1 MHGVIAD
8 KLGVIKLMDKREV
21 YFDNSATTRA
31 FDEVR
36 DIVAE
41 TMTVDYGNTSS
52 RHMKGVEAE
61 RYVKAARE
69 KIAKTLKVTEKEIVF
84 TSGGTES
91 NNLAI
96 IGSAIANQRAGKHI
110 ITTAIEH
117 ASVAAVVGFLEEQG
131 FEVTI
136 LPVDENGQIS
146 LEELEAAIREDTI
159 LVSMMQINNEMGA
172 IEPVAEA
179 GALIKKKNPNTL
191 FHVDA
196 IQSYGKLRIY
206 PKKMNVDMLSVS
218 GHKLHGP
225 KGSGFLYIKE
235 NTKAII
241 TTHASNVCGTII
253 PIEEIGALCKEK
265 GLVYAVD
272 TAQTAGILNIDM
284 QKANIDF
291 LAFTGH
297 KGLLGPQGI
306 GGFIAS
312 DKLEGLIDPVISGGT
327 GSLSDSEE
335 IPDFLPDRFES
346 GTLNL
351 PGIIGLHQAL
361 VYLKEAG
368 IDNMRKEKMEIT
380 KYFLDQ
386 VKEIDGVKVAG
397 KKTVEGRL
405 GVVSID
411 FEGFDNSIVSFYLS
425 SKYKIM
431 TRVGMHCAPRA
442 HKTLKTFPQGT
453 VRFSFSH
460 FNTKEEVDIC
470 IDAIKTILDDLRQGE
485 ELI

>member
-1 MHGVIAD
+1 MKDI
-8 KLGVIKLMDKREV
+8 
-21 YFDNSATTRA
+21 YFDNSSTSFPKAPNVGRAMGEFIENGAFNINRGSYEGAYEAGSAVLDTR
-31 FDEVR
+31 E
-36 DIVAE
+36 
-41 TMTVDYGNTSS
+41 M
-52 RHMKGVEAE
+52 
-61 RYVKAARE
+61 
-69 KIAKTLKVTEKEIVF
+69 LKDLFNAPDSKNVVF
-84 TSGGTES
+84 TP
-91 NNLAI
+91 
-96 IGSAIANQRAGKHI
+96 
-110 ITTAIEH
+110 
-117 ASVAAVVGFLEEQG
+117 SVTYSLNYFIKGFLKPNDHVLVTSVEHNAVMRPLVQMKELGLEFDVVPCDEE
-131 FEVTI
+131 
-136 LPVDENGQIS
+136 
-146 LEELEAAIREDTI
+146 
-159 LVSMMQINNEMGA
+159 
-172 IEPVAEA
+172 
-179 GALIKKKNPNTL
+179 
-191 FHVDA
+191 
-196 IQSYGKLRIY
+196 
-206 PKKMNVDMLSVS
+206 
-218 GHKLHGP
+218 
-225 KGSGFLYIKE
+225 GSITADDFRKYIKE

-253 PIEEIGALCKEK
+253 TIEEIGALCKEK

-306 GGFIAS
+306 GGFISS
-312 DKLEGLIDPVISGGT
+312 DKLEGLIYPIISGGT

-335 IPDFLPDRFES
+335 MPDFLPDRFES

-368 IDNMRKEKMEIT
+368 IDNMRNEKMEIT
-380 KYFLDQ
+380 KYFLDK
-386 VKEIDGVKVAG
+386 VKEIEGAKVAG

-442 HKTLKTFPQGT
+442 HQTLNTFPQGT

-460 FNTKEEVDIC
+460 FNTEEEVDIC

-485 ELI
+485 DII

>member
-1 MHGVIAD
+1 MKDI
-8 KLGVIKLMDKREV
+8 
-21 YFDNSATTRA
+21 YFDNSSTSFPKAPNVGRAMGEFIENGAFNINRGSYEGAYEAGSAVLGTREMLKDL
-31 FDEVR
+31 FNCPNSKNVVFTPSVTYSLNFFIKGFLKPGDHVL
-36 DIVAE
+36 V
-41 TMTVDYGNTSS
+41 TSVEHNAVM
-52 RHMKGVEAE
+52 RPLVQMEKLGVEFDAVPCDE
-61 RYVKAARE
+61 E
-69 KIAKTLKVTEKEIVF
+69 GGVTADDF
-84 TSGGTES
+84 
-91 NNLAI
+91 
-96 IGSAIANQRAGKHI
+96 RA
-110 ITTAIEH
+110 
-117 ASVAAVVGFLEEQG
+117 
-131 FEVTI
+131 
-136 LPVDENGQIS
+136 
-146 LEELEAAIREDTI
+146 
-159 LVSMMQINNEMGA
+159 
-172 IEPVAEA
+172 
-179 GALIKKKNPNTL
+179 
-191 FHVDA
+191 
-196 IQSYGKLRIY
+196 
-206 PKKMNVDMLSVS
+206 
-218 GHKLHGP
+218 
-225 KGSGFLYIKE
+225 YIKE

-460 FNTKEEVDIC
+460 FNTKEEVDVC
-470 IDAIKTILDDLRQGE
+470 IDSIKTILSDLRQGE
-485 ELI
+485 DLI

>member
-1 MHGVIAD
+1 MKDI
-8 KLGVIKLMDKREV
+8 
-21 YFDNSATTRA
+21 YFDNSSTSFPKAPNVGRAMGEFIENGAFNINRGSYEGAYEAGSAVLDTREMLKDL
-31 FDEVR
+31 FNCPNSKNVVFTPSVTYSLNFFIKGFLKPGDHVL
-36 DIVAE
+36 V
-41 TMTVDYGNTSS
+41 TSVEHNAVM
-52 RHMKGVEAE
+52 RPLVQMEKLGVEFDAVPCDE
-61 RYVKAARE
+61 E
-69 KIAKTLKVTEKEIVF
+69 GGVTADDF
-84 TSGGTES
+84 
-91 NNLAI
+91 
-96 IGSAIANQRAGKHI
+96 RA
-110 ITTAIEH
+110 
-117 ASVAAVVGFLEEQG
+117 
-131 FEVTI
+131 
-136 LPVDENGQIS
+136 
-146 LEELEAAIREDTI
+146 
-159 LVSMMQINNEMGA
+159 
-172 IEPVAEA
+172 
-179 GALIKKKNPNTL
+179 
-191 FHVDA
+191 
-196 IQSYGKLRIY
+196 
-206 PKKMNVDMLSVS
+206 
-218 GHKLHGP
+218 
-225 KGSGFLYIKE
+225 YIKE

-351 PGIIGLHQAL
+351 PGIIGLHRAL

-368 IDNMRKEKMEIT
+368 IDNMRNEKMEIT

-386 VKEIDGVKVAG
+386 VKEIEGVRIAG

-460 FNTKEEVDIC
+460 FNTKEEVDVC
-470 IDAIKTILDDLRQGE
+470 IDSIKTILSDLRQGE
-485 ELI
+485 DLI

>member
-1 MHGVIAD
+1 MKDI
-8 KLGVIKLMDKREV
+8 
-21 YFDNSATTRA
+21 YFDNSSTSFPKAPNVGRAMGEFIENGAFNINRGSYEGAYEAGSAVLDTREMLKDL
-31 FDEVR
+31 FNCPNSKNVVFTPSVTYSLNFFIKGFLKPGDHVL
-36 DIVAE
+36 V
-41 TMTVDYGNTSS
+41 TSVEHNAVM
-52 RHMKGVEAE
+52 RPLVQMEKLGVEFDAVPCDE
-61 RYVKAARE
+61 E
-69 KIAKTLKVTEKEIVF
+69 GGVTADDF
-84 TSGGTES
+84 
-91 NNLAI
+91 
-96 IGSAIANQRAGKHI
+96 RA
-110 ITTAIEH
+110 
-117 ASVAAVVGFLEEQG
+117 
-131 FEVTI
+131 
-136 LPVDENGQIS
+136 
-146 LEELEAAIREDTI
+146 
-159 LVSMMQINNEMGA
+159 
-172 IEPVAEA
+172 
-179 GALIKKKNPNTL
+179 
-191 FHVDA
+191 
-196 IQSYGKLRIY
+196 
-206 PKKMNVDMLSVS
+206 
-218 GHKLHGP
+218 
-225 KGSGFLYIKE
+225 YIKE

-368 IDNMRKEKMEIT
+368 IDNMRNEKMEIT

-460 FNTKEEVDIC
+460 FNTKEEVDVC
-470 IDAIKTILDDLRQGE
+470 IDSIKTILSDLRQG
-485 ELI
+485 

>member
-1 MHGVIAD
+1 MKDI
-8 KLGVIKLMDKREV
+8 
-21 YFDNSATTRA
+21 YFDNSSTSFPKAPNVGRAMGEFIENGAFNINRGSYEGAYEAGSAVLDTREMLKDL
-31 FDEVR
+31 FNCPNSKNVVFTPSVTYSLNFFIKGFLKPGDHVL
-36 DIVAE
+36 V
-41 TMTVDYGNTSS
+41 TSVEHNAVM
-52 RHMKGVEAE
+52 RPLVQMEKLGVEFDAVPCDE
-61 RYVKAARE
+61 E
-69 KIAKTLKVTEKEIVF
+69 GGVTADDF
-84 TSGGTES
+84 
-91 NNLAI
+91 
-96 IGSAIANQRAGKHI
+96 RA
-110 ITTAIEH
+110 
-117 ASVAAVVGFLEEQG
+117 
-131 FEVTI
+131 
-136 LPVDENGQIS
+136 
-146 LEELEAAIREDTI
+146 
-159 LVSMMQINNEMGA
+159 
-172 IEPVAEA
+172 
-179 GALIKKKNPNTL
+179 
-191 FHVDA
+191 
-196 IQSYGKLRIY
+196 
-206 PKKMNVDMLSVS
+206 
-218 GHKLHGP
+218 
-225 KGSGFLYIKE
+225 YIKE

-312 DKLEGLIDPVISGGT
+312 DKLEGLIEPVISGGT

-368 IDNMRKEKMEIT
+368 IDNMRNEKMEIT
-380 KYFLDQ
+380 KYFLDK
-386 VKEIDGVKVAG
+386 VKEIEGAQVAG

-442 HKTLKTFPQGT
+442 HQTLNTFPQGT

-460 FNTKEEVDIC
+460 FNTKEEVDVC
-470 IDAIKTILDDLRQGE
+470 IDSIKTILSDLRQGE
-485 ELI
+485 DLI

>member
-1 MHGVIAD
+1 MKDI
-8 KLGVIKLMDKREV
+8 
-21 YFDNSATTRA
+21 YFDNSSTSFPKAPNVGRAMGEFIENGAFNINRGSYEGAYEAGSAVLDTREMLKDL
-31 FDEVR
+31 FNCPNSKNVVFTPSVTYSLNFFIKGFLKPGDHVL
-36 DIVAE
+36 V
-41 TMTVDYGNTSS
+41 TSVEHNAVM
-52 RHMKGVEAE
+52 RPLVQMEKLGVEFDAVPCDE
-61 RYVKAARE
+61 E
-69 KIAKTLKVTEKEIVF
+69 GGVTADDF
-84 TSGGTES
+84 
-91 NNLAI
+91 
-96 IGSAIANQRAGKHI
+96 RA
-110 ITTAIEH
+110 
-117 ASVAAVVGFLEEQG
+117 
-131 FEVTI
+131 
-136 LPVDENGQIS
+136 
-146 LEELEAAIREDTI
+146 
-159 LVSMMQINNEMGA
+159 
-172 IEPVAEA
+172 
-179 GALIKKKNPNTL
+179 
-191 FHVDA
+191 
-196 IQSYGKLRIY
+196 
-206 PKKMNVDMLSVS
+206 
-218 GHKLHGP
+218 
-225 KGSGFLYIKE
+225 YIKE

-335 IPDFLPDRFES
+335 MPDFLPDRFES

-368 IDNMRKEKMEIT
+368 IDNMRNEKMEIT

-470 IDAIKTILDDLRQGE
+470 INAIKTILSDLRQGE

>member
-1 MHGVIAD
+1 MKDI
-8 KLGVIKLMDKREV
+8 
-21 YFDNSATTRA
+21 YFDNSSTSFPKAPNVGRAMGEFIENGAFNINRGSYEGAYEAGSAVLDTREMLKDL
-31 FDEVR
+31 FNCPNSKNVVFTPSVTYSLNFFIKGFLKPGDHVL
-36 DIVAE
+36 V
-41 TMTVDYGNTSS
+41 TSVEHNAVM
-52 RHMKGVEAE
+52 RPLVQMEKLGVEFDAVPCDE
-61 RYVKAARE
+61 E
-69 KIAKTLKVTEKEIVF
+69 GGVTADDF
-84 TSGGTES
+84 
-91 NNLAI
+91 
-96 IGSAIANQRAGKHI
+96 RA
-110 ITTAIEH
+110 
-117 ASVAAVVGFLEEQG
+117 
-131 FEVTI
+131 
-136 LPVDENGQIS
+136 
-146 LEELEAAIREDTI
+146 
-159 LVSMMQINNEMGA
+159 
-172 IEPVAEA
+172 
-179 GALIKKKNPNTL
+179 
-191 FHVDA
+191 
-196 IQSYGKLRIY
+196 
-206 PKKMNVDMLSVS
+206 
-218 GHKLHGP
+218 
-225 KGSGFLYIKE
+225 YIKE

-368 IDNMRKEKMEIT
+368 IDNMRNEKMEIT

-386 VKEIDGVKVAG
+386 VKEIEGVKVAG

-411 FEGFDNSIVSFYLS
+411 FEGLDNSIVSFYLS

-460 FNTKEEVDIC
+460 FNTKEEVDVC
-470 IDAIKTILDDLRQGE
+470 IDSIKTILSDLRQGE
-485 ELI
+485 DLI

>member
-1 MHGVIAD
+1 MKDI
-8 KLGVIKLMDKREV
+8 
-21 YFDNSATTRA
+21 YFDNSSTSFPKAPNVGRAMGEFIENGAFNINRGSYEGAYEAGSAVLDTREMLKDL
-31 FDEVR
+31 FNCPNSKNVVFTPSVTYSLNFFIKGFLKPGDHVL
-36 DIVAE
+36 V
-41 TMTVDYGNTSS
+41 TSVEHNAVM
-52 RHMKGVEAE
+52 RPLVQMEKLGVEFDAVPCDE
-61 RYVKAARE
+61 E
-69 KIAKTLKVTEKEIVF
+69 GGVTADDF
-84 TSGGTES
+84 
-91 NNLAI
+91 
-96 IGSAIANQRAGKHI
+96 RA
-110 ITTAIEH
+110 
-117 ASVAAVVGFLEEQG
+117 
-131 FEVTI
+131 
-136 LPVDENGQIS
+136 
-146 LEELEAAIREDTI
+146 
-159 LVSMMQINNEMGA
+159 
-172 IEPVAEA
+172 
-179 GALIKKKNPNTL
+179 
-191 FHVDA
+191 
-196 IQSYGKLRIY
+196 
-206 PKKMNVDMLSVS
+206 
-218 GHKLHGP
+218 
-225 KGSGFLYIKE
+225 YIKE

-306 GGFIAS
+306 GGFISS
-312 DKLEGLIDPVISGGT
+312 DKLEGLIYPIISGGT

-335 IPDFLPDRFES
+335 MPDFLPDRFES

-368 IDNMRKEKMEIT
+368 IDNMRNEKMEIT
-380 KYFLDQ
+380 KYFLDK
-386 VKEIDGVKVAG
+386 VKEIEGAKVAG

-442 HKTLKTFPQGT
+442 HQTLNTFPQGT

-485 ELI
+485 DII

>member
-1 MHGVIAD
+1 MKDI
-8 KLGVIKLMDKREV
+8 
-21 YFDNSATTRA
+21 YFDNSSTSLPKAPNVGRAMGEFIENGAFNINRGSYEGAYEAGSAVLDTR
-31 FDEVR
+31 E
-36 DIVAE
+36 
-41 TMTVDYGNTSS
+41 M
-52 RHMKGVEAE
+52 
-61 RYVKAARE
+61 
-69 KIAKTLKVTEKEIVF
+69 LKDLFNAPDSKNVVF
-84 TSGGTES
+84 TP
-91 NNLAI
+91 
-96 IGSAIANQRAGKHI
+96 
-110 ITTAIEH
+110 
-117 ASVAAVVGFLEEQG
+117 SVTYSLNYFIKGFLKPNDHVLVTSVEHNAVMRPLVQMKELGLEFDVVPCDEE
-131 FEVTI
+131 
-136 LPVDENGQIS
+136 
-146 LEELEAAIREDTI
+146 
-159 LVSMMQINNEMGA
+159 
-172 IEPVAEA
+172 
-179 GALIKKKNPNTL
+179 
-191 FHVDA
+191 
-196 IQSYGKLRIY
+196 
-206 PKKMNVDMLSVS
+206 
-218 GHKLHGP
+218 
-225 KGSGFLYIKE
+225 GSITADDFRKYIKE

-306 GGFIAS
+306 GGFISS
-312 DKLEGLIDPVISGGT
+312 DKLEGLIYPIISGGT

-335 IPDFLPDRFES
+335 MPDFLPDRFES

-368 IDNMRKEKMEIT
+368 IDNMRNEKMEIT
-380 KYFLDQ
+380 KYFLDK
-386 VKEIDGVKVAG
+386 VKEIEGAKVAG

-442 HKTLKTFPQGT
+442 HQTLNTFPQGT

-460 FNTKEEVDIC
+460 FNTEEEVDIC

-485 ELI
+485 DII

>member
-1 MHGVIAD
+1 MKDI
-8 KLGVIKLMDKREV
+8 
-21 YFDNSATTRA
+21 YFDNSSTSFPKAPNVGRAMGEFIENGAFNINRGSYEGAYEAGSAVLDTREMLKDL
-31 FDEVR
+31 FNCPNSKNVVFTPSVTYSLNFFIKGFLKPGDHVL
-36 DIVAE
+36 V
-41 TMTVDYGNTSS
+41 TSVEHNAVM
-52 RHMKGVEAE
+52 RPLVQMEKLGVEFDAVPCDE
-61 RYVKAARE
+61 E
-69 KIAKTLKVTEKEIVF
+69 GGVTADDF
-84 TSGGTES
+84 
-91 NNLAI
+91 
-96 IGSAIANQRAGKHI
+96 RA
-110 ITTAIEH
+110 
-117 ASVAAVVGFLEEQG
+117 
-131 FEVTI
+131 
-136 LPVDENGQIS
+136 
-146 LEELEAAIREDTI
+146 
-159 LVSMMQINNEMGA
+159 
-172 IEPVAEA
+172 
-179 GALIKKKNPNTL
+179 
-191 FHVDA
+191 
-196 IQSYGKLRIY
+196 
-206 PKKMNVDMLSVS
+206 
-218 GHKLHGP
+218 
-225 KGSGFLYIKE
+225 YIKE

-272 TAQTAGILNIDM
+272 TAQTAGILNVDM

-306 GGFIAS
+306 GGFISS
-312 DKLEGLIDPVISGGT
+312 DKLEGLIYPIISGGT

-335 IPDFLPDRFES
+335 MPDFLPDRFES

-368 IDNMRKEKMEIT
+368 IDNMRNEKMEIT
-380 KYFLDQ
+380 KYFLDK
-386 VKEIDGVKVAG
+386 VKEIEGAKVAG

-442 HKTLKTFPQGT
+442 HQTLNTFPQGT

-485 ELI
+485 DII

>member
-1 MHGVIAD
+1 MKDI
-8 KLGVIKLMDKREV
+8 
-21 YFDNSATTRA
+21 YFDNSSTSFPKAPNVGRAMGEFIENGAFNINRGSYEGAYEAGSAVLDTREMLKDL
-31 FDEVR
+31 FNCPNSKNVVFTPSVTYSLNFFIKGFLKPGDHVL
-36 DIVAE
+36 V
-41 TMTVDYGNTSS
+41 TSVEHNAVM
-52 RHMKGVEAE
+52 RPLVQMAKLGVEFDAVPCDE
-61 RYVKAARE
+61 E
-69 KIAKTLKVTEKEIVF
+69 GGVTADDF
-84 TSGGTES
+84 
-91 NNLAI
+91 
-96 IGSAIANQRAGKHI
+96 RA
-110 ITTAIEH
+110 
-117 ASVAAVVGFLEEQG
+117 
-131 FEVTI
+131 
-136 LPVDENGQIS
+136 
-146 LEELEAAIREDTI
+146 
-159 LVSMMQINNEMGA
+159 
-172 IEPVAEA
+172 
-179 GALIKKKNPNTL
+179 
-191 FHVDA
+191 
-196 IQSYGKLRIY
+196 
-206 PKKMNVDMLSVS
+206 
-218 GHKLHGP
+218 
-225 KGSGFLYIKE
+225 YIKE
-235 NTKAII
+235 NTKVII

-368 IDNMRKEKMEIT
+368 IDNMRNEKMEIT

-386 VKEIDGVKVAG
+386 VKEIEGVKVAG

-470 IDAIKTILDDLRQGE
+470 IDAIKTILSDLRQGE
-485 ELI
+485 DLI

>member
-1 MHGVIAD
+1 MKDIYFDSSSTSFPKAPNVGRAMGEFIENGAFNINRGSYEGAYEAGSAVLDTREMLKDLFNAPDSKNVVFTPSVTYSLNFFIKGFLKPGDHVLVTSVEHNAVMRPLVQME
-8 KLGVIKLMDKREV
+8 KLGVE
-21 YFDNSATTRA
+21 FDAVPCDEEGGVTADDFRA
-31 FDEVR
+31 
-36 DIVAE
+36 
-41 TMTVDYGNTSS
+41 
-52 RHMKGVEAE
+52 
-61 RYVKAARE
+61 
-69 KIAKTLKVTEKEIVF
+69 
-84 TSGGTES
+84 
-91 NNLAI
+91 
-96 IGSAIANQRAGKHI
+96 
-110 ITTAIEH
+110 
-117 ASVAAVVGFLEEQG
+117 
-131 FEVTI
+131 
-136 LPVDENGQIS
+136 
-146 LEELEAAIREDTI
+146 
-159 LVSMMQINNEMGA
+159 
-172 IEPVAEA
+172 
-179 GALIKKKNPNTL
+179 
-191 FHVDA
+191 
-196 IQSYGKLRIY
+196 
-206 PKKMNVDMLSVS
+206 
-218 GHKLHGP
+218 
-225 KGSGFLYIKE
+225 YIKE

-368 IDNMRKEKMEIT
+368 IDNMRNEKMEIT

-386 VKEIDGVKVAG
+386 VKEIEGVKVAG

-460 FNTKEEVDIC
+460 FNTKEEVDVC
-470 IDAIKTILDDLRQGE
+470 IDSIKTILSDLRQGE
-485 ELI
+485 DLI

>member
-1 MHGVIAD
+1 MKDI
-8 KLGVIKLMDKREV
+8 
-21 YFDNSATTRA
+21 YFDNSSTSFPKAPNVGRAMGEFIENGAFNINRGSYEGAYEAGSAVLDTREMLKDL
-31 FDEVR
+31 FNCPNSKNVVFTPSVTYSLNFFIKGFLKPGDHVL
-36 DIVAE
+36 V
-41 TMTVDYGNTSS
+41 TSIEHNAVM
-52 RHMKGVEAE
+52 RPLVQMEKLGVEFDAVPCDE
-61 RYVKAARE
+61 E
-69 KIAKTLKVTEKEIVF
+69 GGVTADDF
-84 TSGGTES
+84 
-91 NNLAI
+91 
-96 IGSAIANQRAGKHI
+96 RA
-110 ITTAIEH
+110 
-117 ASVAAVVGFLEEQG
+117 
-131 FEVTI
+131 
-136 LPVDENGQIS
+136 
-146 LEELEAAIREDTI
+146 
-159 LVSMMQINNEMGA
+159 
-172 IEPVAEA
+172 
-179 GALIKKKNPNTL
+179 
-191 FHVDA
+191 
-196 IQSYGKLRIY
+196 
-206 PKKMNVDMLSVS
+206 
-218 GHKLHGP
+218 
-225 KGSGFLYIKE
+225 YIKE

-470 IDAIKTILDDLRQGE
+470 INAIKTILSDLRQGE
-485 ELI
+485 DLI

>member
-1 MHGVIAD
+1 MKDI
-8 KLGVIKLMDKREV
+8 
-21 YFDNSATTRA
+21 YFDNSSTSFPKAPNVGRAMGEFIENGAFNINRGSYEGAYEAGSAVLDTREMLKDL
-31 FDEVR
+31 FNCPNSKNVVFTPSVTYSLNFFIKGFLKPGDHVL
-36 DIVAE
+36 V
-41 TMTVDYGNTSS
+41 TSVEHNAVM
-52 RHMKGVEAE
+52 RPLVQMEKLGVEFDAVPCDE
-61 RYVKAARE
+61 E
-69 KIAKTLKVTEKEIVF
+69 GGVTADDF
-84 TSGGTES
+84 
-91 NNLAI
+91 
-96 IGSAIANQRAGKHI
+96 RA
-110 ITTAIEH
+110 
-117 ASVAAVVGFLEEQG
+117 
-131 FEVTI
+131 
-136 LPVDENGQIS
+136 
-146 LEELEAAIREDTI
+146 
-159 LVSMMQINNEMGA
+159 
-172 IEPVAEA
+172 
-179 GALIKKKNPNTL
+179 
-191 FHVDA
+191 
-196 IQSYGKLRIY
+196 
-206 PKKMNVDMLSVS
+206 
-218 GHKLHGP
+218 
-225 KGSGFLYIKE
+225 YIKE

-253 PIEEIGALCKEK
+253 PIEEIGTLCKEK

-460 FNTKEEVDIC
+460 FNTKEEVDVC
-470 IDAIKTILDDLRQGE
+470 IDSIKTILSDLRQGE
-485 ELI
+485 DLI

>member
-1 MHGVIAD
+1 MKDI
-8 KLGVIKLMDKREV
+8 
-21 YFDNSATTRA
+21 YFDNSSTSFPKAPNVGRAMGEFIENGAFNINRGSYEGAYEAGSAVLDTREMLKDL
-31 FDEVR
+31 FNCPNSKNVVFTPSVTYSLNFFIKGFLKPGDHVL
-36 DIVAE
+36 V
-41 TMTVDYGNTSS
+41 TSVEHNAVM
-52 RHMKGVEAE
+52 RPLVQMEKLGVEFDAVPCDE
-61 RYVKAARE
+61 E
-69 KIAKTLKVTEKEIVF
+69 GGVTADDF
-84 TSGGTES
+84 
-91 NNLAI
+91 
-96 IGSAIANQRAGKHI
+96 RA
-110 ITTAIEH
+110 
-117 ASVAAVVGFLEEQG
+117 
-131 FEVTI
+131 
-136 LPVDENGQIS
+136 
-146 LEELEAAIREDTI
+146 
-159 LVSMMQINNEMGA
+159 
-172 IEPVAEA
+172 
-179 GALIKKKNPNTL
+179 
-191 FHVDA
+191 
-196 IQSYGKLRIY
+196 
-206 PKKMNVDMLSVS
+206 
-218 GHKLHGP
+218 
-225 KGSGFLYIKE
+225 YIKE

-442 HKTLKTFPQGT
+442 HKTLKTFPQGP

-460 FNTKEEVDIC
+460 FNTKEEVDVC
-470 IDAIKTILDDLRQGE
+470 IDAIKTILSDLRQGE
-485 ELI
+485 DLI

>member
-1 MHGVIAD
+1 MKDI
-8 KLGVIKLMDKREV
+8 
-21 YFDNSATTRA
+21 YFDNSSTSFPKAPNVGRAMGEFIENGAFNINRGSYEGAYEAGSAVLDTREMLKDL
-31 FDEVR
+31 FNCPNSKNVVFTPSVTYSLNFFIKGFLKPGDHVL
-36 DIVAE
+36 V
-41 TMTVDYGNTSS
+41 TSVEHNAVM
-52 RHMKGVEAE
+52 RPLVQMEKLGVEFDAVPWDE
-61 RYVKAARE
+61 E
-69 KIAKTLKVTEKEIVF
+69 GGVTADDF
-84 TSGGTES
+84 
-91 NNLAI
+91 
-96 IGSAIANQRAGKHI
+96 RA
-110 ITTAIEH
+110 
-117 ASVAAVVGFLEEQG
+117 
-131 FEVTI
+131 
-136 LPVDENGQIS
+136 
-146 LEELEAAIREDTI
+146 
-159 LVSMMQINNEMGA
+159 
-172 IEPVAEA
+172 
-179 GALIKKKNPNTL
+179 
-191 FHVDA
+191 
-196 IQSYGKLRIY
+196 
-206 PKKMNVDMLSVS
+206 
-218 GHKLHGP
+218 
-225 KGSGFLYIKE
+225 YIKE

-460 FNTKEEVDIC
+460 FNTKEEVDVC
-470 IDAIKTILDDLRQGE
+470 IDAIKTILSDLRQGE
-485 ELI
+485 DLI

>member
-1 MHGVIAD
+1 MKDI
-8 KLGVIKLMDKREV
+8 
-21 YFDNSATTRA
+21 YFDNSSTSFPKAPNVGRAMGEFIENGAFNINRGSYEGAYEAGSAVLDTREMLKDL
-31 FDEVR
+31 FNCPNSKNVVFTPSVTYSLNFFIKGFLKPGDHVL
-36 DIVAE
+36 V
-41 TMTVDYGNTSS
+41 TSVEHNAVM
-52 RHMKGVEAE
+52 RPLVQMEKLGVEFDAVPCDE
-61 RYVKAARE
+61 E
-69 KIAKTLKVTEKEIVF
+69 GGVTADDF
-84 TSGGTES
+84 
-91 NNLAI
+91 
-96 IGSAIANQRAGKHI
+96 RA
-110 ITTAIEH
+110 
-117 ASVAAVVGFLEEQG
+117 
-131 FEVTI
+131 
-136 LPVDENGQIS
+136 
-146 LEELEAAIREDTI
+146 
-159 LVSMMQINNEMGA
+159 
-172 IEPVAEA
+172 
-179 GALIKKKNPNTL
+179 
-191 FHVDA
+191 
-196 IQSYGKLRIY
+196 
-206 PKKMNVDMLSVS
+206 
-218 GHKLHGP
+218 
-225 KGSGFLYIKE
+225 YIKE

-306 GGFIAS
+306 GGFISS
-312 DKLEGLIDPVISGGT
+312 DKLEGLIEPVISGGT

-368 IDNMRKEKMEIT
+368 IDNMRNEKMEIT

-386 VKEIDGVKVAG
+386 VKEIEGVRIAG

-470 IDAIKTILDDLRQGE
+470 INAIKTILSDLRQGV

>member
-1 MHGVIAD
+1 MKDI
-8 KLGVIKLMDKREV
+8 
-21 YFDNSATTRA
+21 YFDNSSTSFPKAPNVGRAMGEFIENGAFNINRGSYEGAYEAGSAVLDTREMLKDL
-31 FDEVR
+31 FNCPNSKNVVFTPSVTYSLNFFIKGFLKPGDHVL
-36 DIVAE
+36 V
-41 TMTVDYGNTSS
+41 TSVEHNAVM
-52 RHMKGVEAE
+52 RPLVQMEKLGVEFDAVPCDE
-61 RYVKAARE
+61 E
-69 KIAKTLKVTEKEIVF
+69 GGVTADDF
-84 TSGGTES
+84 
-91 NNLAI
+91 
-96 IGSAIANQRAGKHI
+96 RA
-110 ITTAIEH
+110 
-117 ASVAAVVGFLEEQG
+117 
-131 FEVTI
+131 
-136 LPVDENGQIS
+136 
-146 LEELEAAIREDTI
+146 
-159 LVSMMQINNEMGA
+159 
-172 IEPVAEA
+172 
-179 GALIKKKNPNTL
+179 
-191 FHVDA
+191 
-196 IQSYGKLRIY
+196 
-206 PKKMNVDMLSVS
+206 
-218 GHKLHGP
+218 
-225 KGSGFLYIKE
+225 YIKE

-253 PIEEIGALCKEK
+253 PIDEIGALCKEK

-460 FNTKEEVDIC
+460 FNTKEEVDVC
-470 IDAIKTILDDLRQGE
+470 IDAIKTILSDLRQGE
-485 ELI
+485 DLI

>member
-1 MHGVIAD
+1 MKDI
-8 KLGVIKLMDKREV
+8 
-21 YFDNSATTRA
+21 YFDNSSTSFPKAPNVGRAMGEFIENGAFNINRGSYEGAYEAGSAVLDTREMLKDL
-31 FDEVR
+31 FNCPNSKNVVFTPSVTYSLNFFIKGFLKPGDHVL
-36 DIVAE
+36 V
-41 TMTVDYGNTSS
+41 TSVEHNAVM
-52 RHMKGVEAE
+52 RPLVQMEKLGVEFDAVPCDE
-61 RYVKAARE
+61 E
-69 KIAKTLKVTEKEIVF
+69 GGVTADDF
-84 TSGGTES
+84 
-91 NNLAI
+91 
-96 IGSAIANQRAGKHI
+96 RA
-110 ITTAIEH
+110 
-117 ASVAAVVGFLEEQG
+117 
-131 FEVTI
+131 
-136 LPVDENGQIS
+136 
-146 LEELEAAIREDTI
+146 
-159 LVSMMQINNEMGA
+159 
-172 IEPVAEA
+172 
-179 GALIKKKNPNTL
+179 
-191 FHVDA
+191 
-196 IQSYGKLRIY
+196 
-206 PKKMNVDMLSVS
+206 
-218 GHKLHGP
+218 
-225 KGSGFLYIKE
+225 YIKE

-368 IDNMRKEKMEIT
+368 IDNMRNEKMEIT

-386 VKEIDGVKVAG
+386 VKEIEGVRIAG

-470 IDAIKTILDDLRQGE
+470 INAIKTILSDLRQGE

>member
-1 MHGVIAD
+1 MKDI
-8 KLGVIKLMDKREV
+8 
-21 YFDNSATTRA
+21 YFDNSSTSFPKAPNVGRAMGEFIENGAFNINRGSYEGAYEAGSAVLDTREMLKDL
-31 FDEVR
+31 FNCPNSKNVVFTPSVTYSLNFFIKGFLKPGDHVL
-36 DIVAE
+36 V
-41 TMTVDYGNTSS
+41 TSVEHNAVM
-52 RHMKGVEAE
+52 RPLVQMEKLGVEFDAVPCDKE
-61 RYVKAARE
+61 GG
-69 KIAKTLKVTEKEIVF
+69 VTADDF
-84 TSGGTES
+84 
-91 NNLAI
+91 
-96 IGSAIANQRAGKHI
+96 RA
-110 ITTAIEH
+110 
-117 ASVAAVVGFLEEQG
+117 
-131 FEVTI
+131 
-136 LPVDENGQIS
+136 
-146 LEELEAAIREDTI
+146 
-159 LVSMMQINNEMGA
+159 
-172 IEPVAEA
+172 
-179 GALIKKKNPNTL
+179 
-191 FHVDA
+191 
-196 IQSYGKLRIY
+196 
-206 PKKMNVDMLSVS
+206 
-218 GHKLHGP
+218 
-225 KGSGFLYIKE
+225 YIKE

-470 IDAIKTILDDLRQGE
+470 INAIKTILSDLRQGE

>member
-1 MHGVIAD
+1 MKDI
-8 KLGVIKLMDKREV
+8 
-21 YFDNSATTRA
+21 YFDNSSTSFPKAPNVGRAMGEFIENGAFNINRGSYEGAYEAGSAVLDTREMLKDL
-31 FDEVR
+31 FNCPNSKNVVFTPSVTYSLNFFIKGFLKPGDHVL
-36 DIVAE
+36 V
-41 TMTVDYGNTSS
+41 TSVEHNAVM
-52 RHMKGVEAE
+52 RPLVQMEKLGVEFDAVPCDE
-61 RYVKAARE
+61 E
-69 KIAKTLKVTEKEIVF
+69 GGVTADDF
-84 TSGGTES
+84 
-91 NNLAI
+91 
-96 IGSAIANQRAGKHI
+96 RA
-110 ITTAIEH
+110 
-117 ASVAAVVGFLEEQG
+117 
-131 FEVTI
+131 
-136 LPVDENGQIS
+136 
-146 LEELEAAIREDTI
+146 
-159 LVSMMQINNEMGA
+159 
-172 IEPVAEA
+172 
-179 GALIKKKNPNTL
+179 
-191 FHVDA
+191 
-196 IQSYGKLRIY
+196 
-206 PKKMNVDMLSVS
+206 
-218 GHKLHGP
+218 
-225 KGSGFLYIKE
+225 YIKE

-368 IDNMRKEKMEIT
+368 IDKKRKEKMEIT

-460 FNTKEEVDIC
+460 FNTKEEVDVC
-470 IDAIKTILDDLRQGE
+470 IDAIKTILSDLRQGE
-485 ELI
+485 DLI

>member
-1 MHGVIAD
+1 MKDI
-8 KLGVIKLMDKREV
+8 
-21 YFDNSATTRA
+21 YFDNSSTSFPKAPNVGRAMGEFIENGAFNINRGSYEGAYEAGSAVLDTR
-31 FDEVR
+31 E
-36 DIVAE
+36 
-41 TMTVDYGNTSS
+41 M
-52 RHMKGVEAE
+52 
-61 RYVKAARE
+61 
-69 KIAKTLKVTEKEIVF
+69 LKDLFNAPDSKNVVF
-84 TSGGTES
+84 TP
-91 NNLAI
+91 
-96 IGSAIANQRAGKHI
+96 
-110 ITTAIEH
+110 
-117 ASVAAVVGFLEEQG
+117 SVTYSLNYFIKGFLKPNDHVLVTSVEHNAVMRPLVQMKELGLEFDVVPCDEE
-131 FEVTI
+131 
-136 LPVDENGQIS
+136 
-146 LEELEAAIREDTI
+146 
-159 LVSMMQINNEMGA
+159 
-172 IEPVAEA
+172 
-179 GALIKKKNPNTL
+179 
-191 FHVDA
+191 
-196 IQSYGKLRIY
+196 
-206 PKKMNVDMLSVS
+206 
-218 GHKLHGP
+218 
-225 KGSGFLYIKE
+225 GSITADDFRKYIKE

-306 GGFIAS
+306 GGFISS
-312 DKLEGLIDPVISGGT
+312 DKLEGLIYPIISGGT

-335 IPDFLPDRFES
+335 MPDFLPDRFES

-368 IDNMRKEKMEIT
+368 IDNMRNEKMEIT
-380 KYFLDQ
+380 KYFLDK
-386 VKEIDGVKVAG
+386 VKEIEGAKVAG

-442 HKTLKTFPQGT
+442 HQTLNTFPQGT

-470 IDAIKTILDDLRQGE
+470 IDAIKTILDDLREGE
-485 ELI
+485 DII

>member
-1 MHGVIAD
+1 MKDI
-8 KLGVIKLMDKREV
+8 
-21 YFDNSATTRA
+21 YFDNSSTSFPKAPNVGRAMGEFIENGAFNINRGSYEGAYEAGSAVLDTREMLKDL
-31 FDEVR
+31 FNCPNSKNVVFTPSVTYSLNFFIKGFLKPGDHVL
-36 DIVAE
+36 V
-41 TMTVDYGNTSS
+41 TSVEHNAVM
-52 RHMKGVEAE
+52 RPLVQMEKLGVEFDAVPCDE
-61 RYVKAARE
+61 EGGVTADDFRE
-69 KIAKTLKVTEKEIVF
+69 
-84 TSGGTES
+84 
-91 NNLAI
+91 
-96 IGSAIANQRAGKHI
+96 
-110 ITTAIEH
+110 
-117 ASVAAVVGFLEEQG
+117 
-131 FEVTI
+131 
-136 LPVDENGQIS
+136 
-146 LEELEAAIREDTI
+146 
-159 LVSMMQINNEMGA
+159 
-172 IEPVAEA
+172 
-179 GALIKKKNPNTL
+179 
-191 FHVDA
+191 
-196 IQSYGKLRIY
+196 
-206 PKKMNVDMLSVS
+206 
-218 GHKLHGP
+218 
-225 KGSGFLYIKE
+225 YIKE

-460 FNTKEEVDIC
+460 FNTKEEVDVC
-470 IDAIKTILDDLRQGE
+470 IDAIKTILSDLRQGE
-485 ELI
+485 DLI

>member
-1 MHGVIAD
+1 MKDI
-8 KLGVIKLMDKREV
+8 
-21 YFDNSATTRA
+21 YFDNSSTSFPKAPNVGRAMREFIENGAFNINRGSYEGAYEAGSAVLDTREMLKDL
-31 FDEVR
+31 FNCPNSKNVVFTPSVTYSLNFFIKGFLKPGDHVL
-36 DIVAE
+36 V
-41 TMTVDYGNTSS
+41 TSVEHNAVM
-52 RHMKGVEAE
+52 RPLVQMEKLGVEFDAVPCDE
-61 RYVKAARE
+61 E
-69 KIAKTLKVTEKEIVF
+69 GGVTADDF
-84 TSGGTES
+84 
-91 NNLAI
+91 
-96 IGSAIANQRAGKHI
+96 RA
-110 ITTAIEH
+110 
-117 ASVAAVVGFLEEQG
+117 
-131 FEVTI
+131 
-136 LPVDENGQIS
+136 
-146 LEELEAAIREDTI
+146 
-159 LVSMMQINNEMGA
+159 
-172 IEPVAEA
+172 
-179 GALIKKKNPNTL
+179 
-191 FHVDA
+191 
-196 IQSYGKLRIY
+196 
-206 PKKMNVDMLSVS
+206 
-218 GHKLHGP
+218 
-225 KGSGFLYIKE
+225 YIKE

-368 IDNMRKEKMEIT
+368 IDNMRNEKMEIT

-386 VKEIDGVKVAG
+386 VKEIEGVKVAG

-460 FNTKEEVDIC
+460 FNTKEEVDVC
-470 IDAIKTILDDLRQGE
+470 IDSIKTILSDLRQGE
-485 ELI
+485 DLI

>member
-1 MHGVIAD
+1 MKDI
-8 KLGVIKLMDKREV
+8 
-21 YFDNSATTRA
+21 YFDNSSTSFPKAPNVGRAMGEFIENGAFNINRGSYEGAYEAGSAVLDTREMLKDL
-31 FDEVR
+31 FNCPNSKNVVFTPSVTYSLNFFIKGFLKPGDHVL
-36 DIVAE
+36 V
-41 TMTVDYGNTSS
+41 TSVEHNAVM
-52 RHMKGVEAE
+52 RPLVQMEKLGVEFDAVPCDE
-61 RYVKAARE
+61 E
-69 KIAKTLKVTEKEIVF
+69 GGVTADDF
-84 TSGGTES
+84 
-91 NNLAI
+91 
-96 IGSAIANQRAGKHI
+96 RA
-110 ITTAIEH
+110 
-117 ASVAAVVGFLEEQG
+117 
-131 FEVTI
+131 
-136 LPVDENGQIS
+136 
-146 LEELEAAIREDTI
+146 
-159 LVSMMQINNEMGA
+159 
-172 IEPVAEA
+172 
-179 GALIKKKNPNTL
+179 
-191 FHVDA
+191 
-196 IQSYGKLRIY
+196 
-206 PKKMNVDMLSVS
+206 
-218 GHKLHGP
+218 
-225 KGSGFLYIKE
+225 YIKE

-460 FNTKEEVDIC
+460 FNTKEEVDVC
-470 IDAIKTILDDLRQGE
+470 IDAIKTILSDLRQWE
-485 ELI
+485 DLI

>member
-1 MHGVIAD
+1 MKDI
-8 KLGVIKLMDKREV
+8 
-21 YFDNSATTRA
+21 YFDNSSTSFPKAPNVGRAMGEFIENGAFNINRGSYEGAYEAGSAVLDTREMLKDL
-31 FDEVR
+31 FNCPNSKNVVFTPSVTYSLNFFIKGFLKPGDHVL
-36 DIVAE
+36 V
-41 TMTVDYGNTSS
+41 TSVEHNAVM
-52 RHMKGVEAE
+52 RPLVQMEKLGVEFDAVPCDE
-61 RYVKAARE
+61 E
-69 KIAKTLKVTEKEIVF
+69 GGVTADDF
-84 TSGGTES
+84 
-91 NNLAI
+91 
-96 IGSAIANQRAGKHI
+96 RA
-110 ITTAIEH
+110 
-117 ASVAAVVGFLEEQG
+117 
-131 FEVTI
+131 
-136 LPVDENGQIS
+136 
-146 LEELEAAIREDTI
+146 
-159 LVSMMQINNEMGA
+159 
-172 IEPVAEA
+172 
-179 GALIKKKNPNTL
+179 
-191 FHVDA
+191 
-196 IQSYGKLRIY
+196 
-206 PKKMNVDMLSVS
+206 
-218 GHKLHGP
+218 
-225 KGSGFLYIKE
+225 YIKE

-460 FNTKEEVDIC
+460 FNTKEEVDVC
-470 IDAIKTILDDLRQGE
+470 IDAIKTILSDLRQGE

>member
-1 MHGVIAD
+1 MKDI
-8 KLGVIKLMDKREV
+8 
-21 YFDNSATTRA
+21 YFDNSSTSFPKAPNVGRAMGEFIENGAFNINRGSYEGAYEAGSAVLDTREMLKDL
-31 FDEVR
+31 FNCPNSKNVVFTPSVTYSLNFFIKGFLKPGDHFLV
-36 DIVAE
+36 
-41 TMTVDYGNTSS
+41 TSVEHNAVM
-52 RHMKGVEAE
+52 RPLVQMEKLGVEFDAVPCDE
-61 RYVKAARE
+61 E
-69 KIAKTLKVTEKEIVF
+69 GGVTADDF
-84 TSGGTES
+84 
-91 NNLAI
+91 
-96 IGSAIANQRAGKHI
+96 RA
-110 ITTAIEH
+110 
-117 ASVAAVVGFLEEQG
+117 
-131 FEVTI
+131 
-136 LPVDENGQIS
+136 
-146 LEELEAAIREDTI
+146 
-159 LVSMMQINNEMGA
+159 
-172 IEPVAEA
+172 
-179 GALIKKKNPNTL
+179 
-191 FHVDA
+191 
-196 IQSYGKLRIY
+196 
-206 PKKMNVDMLSVS
+206 
-218 GHKLHGP
+218 
-225 KGSGFLYIKE
+225 YIKE

-368 IDNMRKEKMEIT
+368 IDNMRNEKMEIT

-470 IDAIKTILDDLRQGE
+470 INAIKTILSDLRQGE

>member
-1 MHGVIAD
+1 MKDI
-8 KLGVIKLMDKREV
+8 
-21 YFDNSATTRA
+21 YFDNSSTSFPKAPNVGRAMGEFIENGAFNINRGSYEGAYEAGSAVLDTREMLKDL
-31 FDEVR
+31 FNCPNSKNVVFTPSVTYSLNFFIKGFLKPGDHVL
-36 DIVAE
+36 V
-41 TMTVDYGNTSS
+41 TSVEHNAVM
-52 RHMKGVEAE
+52 RPLVQMEKLGVEFDAVPCDE
-61 RYVKAARE
+61 E
-69 KIAKTLKVTEKEIVF
+69 GGVTADDF
-84 TSGGTES
+84 
-91 NNLAI
+91 
-96 IGSAIANQRAGKHI
+96 RA
-110 ITTAIEH
+110 
-117 ASVAAVVGFLEEQG
+117 
-131 FEVTI
+131 
-136 LPVDENGQIS
+136 
-146 LEELEAAIREDTI
+146 
-159 LVSMMQINNEMGA
+159 
-172 IEPVAEA
+172 
-179 GALIKKKNPNTL
+179 
-191 FHVDA
+191 
-196 IQSYGKLRIY
+196 
-206 PKKMNVDMLSVS
+206 
-218 GHKLHGP
+218 
-225 KGSGFLYIKE
+225 YIKE

-368 IDNMRKEKMEIT
+368 IDNMRNEKMEIT

-386 VKEIDGVKVAG
+386 VKEIEGVKVAG

-470 IDAIKTILDDLRQGE
+470 INAIKTILSDLRQGE

>member
-1 MHGVIAD
+1 MKDI
-8 KLGVIKLMDKREV
+8 
-21 YFDNSATTRA
+21 YFDNSSTSFPKAPNVGRAMGEFIENGAFNINRGSYEGAYEAGSAVLDTREMLKDL
-31 FDEVR
+31 FNCPNSKNVVFTPSVTYSLNFFIKGFLKPGDHVL
-36 DIVAE
+36 V
-41 TMTVDYGNTSS
+41 TSVEHNAVM
-52 RHMKGVEAE
+52 RPLVQMEKLGVEFDAVPCDE
-61 RYVKAARE
+61 E
-69 KIAKTLKVTEKEIVF
+69 GGVTADDF
-84 TSGGTES
+84 
-91 NNLAI
+91 
-96 IGSAIANQRAGKHI
+96 RA
-110 ITTAIEH
+110 
-117 ASVAAVVGFLEEQG
+117 
-131 FEVTI
+131 
-136 LPVDENGQIS
+136 
-146 LEELEAAIREDTI
+146 
-159 LVSMMQINNEMGA
+159 
-172 IEPVAEA
+172 
-179 GALIKKKNPNTL
+179 
-191 FHVDA
+191 
-196 IQSYGKLRIY
+196 
-206 PKKMNVDMLSVS
+206 
-218 GHKLHGP
+218 
-225 KGSGFLYIKE
+225 YIKE

-312 DKLEGLIDPVISGGT
+312 DKLEGLIEPVISGGT

-368 IDNMRKEKMEIT
+368 IDNMRNEKMEIT

-386 VKEIDGVKVAG
+386 VKEIEGVKVAG

-460 FNTKEEVDIC
+460 FNTKEEVDVC
-470 IDAIKTILDDLRQGE
+470 IDSIKTILSDLRQGE

>member
-1 MHGVIAD
+1 MKDI
-8 KLGVIKLMDKREV
+8 
-21 YFDNSATTRA
+21 YFDNSSTSFPKAPNVGRAMGEFIENGAFNINRGSYEGAYEAGSAVLDTREMLKDL
-31 FDEVR
+31 FNCPNSKNVVFTPSVTYSLNFFIKGFLKPGDHVL
-36 DIVAE
+36 V
-41 TMTVDYGNTSS
+41 TSVEHNAVM
-52 RHMKGVEAE
+52 RPLVQMEKLGVEFDAVPCDE
-61 RYVKAARE
+61 E
-69 KIAKTLKVTEKEIVF
+69 GGVTADDF
-84 TSGGTES
+84 
-91 NNLAI
+91 
-96 IGSAIANQRAGKHI
+96 RA
-110 ITTAIEH
+110 
-117 ASVAAVVGFLEEQG
+117 
-131 FEVTI
+131 
-136 LPVDENGQIS
+136 
-146 LEELEAAIREDTI
+146 
-159 LVSMMQINNEMGA
+159 
-172 IEPVAEA
+172 
-179 GALIKKKNPNTL
+179 
-191 FHVDA
+191 
-196 IQSYGKLRIY
+196 
-206 PKKMNVDMLSVS
+206 
-218 GHKLHGP
+218 
-225 KGSGFLYIKE
+225 YIKE

-306 GGFIAS
+306 GGFISS
-312 DKLEGLIDPVISGGT
+312 DKLEGLIYPIISGGT

-335 IPDFLPDRFES
+335 MPDFLPDRFES

-361 VYLKEAG
+361 AYLKEAG
-368 IDNMRKEKMEIT
+368 IDNMRNEKMEIT
-380 KYFLDQ
+380 KYFLDK
-386 VKEIDGVKVAG
+386 VKEIEGAKVAG

-442 HKTLKTFPQGT
+442 HQTLNTFPQGT

-460 FNTKEEVDIC
+460 FNTKEEVDLC

-485 ELI
+485 DII

>member
-1 MHGVIAD
+1 MKDI
-8 KLGVIKLMDKREV
+8 
-21 YFDNSATTRA
+21 YFDNSSTSFPKAPNVGRAMGEFIENGAFNINRGSYEGAYEAGSAVLDTREMLKDL
-31 FDEVR
+31 FNCPNSKNVVFTPSVTYSLNFFIKGFLKPGDHVL
-36 DIVAE
+36 V
-41 TMTVDYGNTSS
+41 TSVEHNAVM
-52 RHMKGVEAE
+52 RPLVQMEKLGVEFDAVPCDE
-61 RYVKAARE
+61 E
-69 KIAKTLKVTEKEIVF
+69 GGVTADDF
-84 TSGGTES
+84 
-91 NNLAI
+91 
-96 IGSAIANQRAGKHI
+96 RA
-110 ITTAIEH
+110 
-117 ASVAAVVGFLEEQG
+117 
-131 FEVTI
+131 
-136 LPVDENGQIS
+136 
-146 LEELEAAIREDTI
+146 
-159 LVSMMQINNEMGA
+159 
-172 IEPVAEA
+172 
-179 GALIKKKNPNTL
+179 
-191 FHVDA
+191 
-196 IQSYGKLRIY
+196 
-206 PKKMNVDMLSVS
+206 
-218 GHKLHGP
+218 
-225 KGSGFLYIKE
+225 YIKE
-235 NTKAII
+235 NTKGII

-272 TAQTAGILNIDM
+272 TAQTAGILNVDM

-368 IDNMRKEKMEIT
+368 IDNMRNEKMEIT

-386 VKEIDGVKVAG
+386 VKEIEGVKVAG

-460 FNTKEEVDIC
+460 FNTKEEVDVC
-470 IDAIKTILDDLRQGE
+470 IDSIKTILSDLRQGE
-485 ELI
+485 DLI

>member
-1 MHGVIAD
+1 MKDI
-8 KLGVIKLMDKREV
+8 
-21 YFDNSATTRA
+21 YFDNSSTSFPKAPNVGRAMGEFIENGAFNINRGSYEGAYEAGSAVLDTREMLKDL
-31 FDEVR
+31 FNCPNSKNVVFTPSVTYSLNFFIKGFLKPGDHVL
-36 DIVAE
+36 V
-41 TMTVDYGNTSS
+41 TSVEHNAVM
-52 RHMKGVEAE
+52 RPLVQMEKLGVEFDAVPCDE
-61 RYVKAARE
+61 E
-69 KIAKTLKVTEKEIVF
+69 GGVTADDF
-84 TSGGTES
+84 
-91 NNLAI
+91 
-96 IGSAIANQRAGKHI
+96 RA
-110 ITTAIEH
+110 
-117 ASVAAVVGFLEEQG
+117 
-131 FEVTI
+131 
-136 LPVDENGQIS
+136 
-146 LEELEAAIREDTI
+146 
-159 LVSMMQINNEMGA
+159 
-172 IEPVAEA
+172 
-179 GALIKKKNPNTL
+179 
-191 FHVDA
+191 
-196 IQSYGKLRIY
+196 
-206 PKKMNVDMLSVS
+206 
-218 GHKLHGP
+218 
-225 KGSGFLYIKE
+225 YIKE

-312 DKLEGLIDPVISGGT
+312 DKLEGLIEPVISGGT

-368 IDNMRKEKMEIT
+368 IDNMRNEKMEIT

-386 VKEIDGVKVAG
+386 VKEIEGVRIAG

-460 FNTKEEVDIC
+460 FNTKEEVDVC
-470 IDAIKTILDDLRQGE
+470 IDSIKTILSDLRQGE
-485 ELI
+485 DLI

>member
-1 MHGVIAD
+1 MKDI
-8 KLGVIKLMDKREV
+8 
-21 YFDNSATTRA
+21 YFDNSSTSFPKAPNVGRAMGEFIENGAFNINRGSYEGAYEAGSAVLDTREMLKDL
-31 FDEVR
+31 FNCPNSKNVVFTPSVTYSLNFFIKGFLKPGDHVL
-36 DIVAE
+36 V
-41 TMTVDYGNTSS
+41 TSVEHNAVM
-52 RHMKGVEAE
+52 RPLVQMEKLGVEFDAVPCDE
-61 RYVKAARE
+61 E
-69 KIAKTLKVTEKEIVF
+69 GGVTADDF
-84 TSGGTES
+84 
-91 NNLAI
+91 
-96 IGSAIANQRAGKHI
+96 RA
-110 ITTAIEH
+110 
-117 ASVAAVVGFLEEQG
+117 
-131 FEVTI
+131 
-136 LPVDENGQIS
+136 
-146 LEELEAAIREDTI
+146 
-159 LVSMMQINNEMGA
+159 
-172 IEPVAEA
+172 
-179 GALIKKKNPNTL
+179 
-191 FHVDA
+191 
-196 IQSYGKLRIY
+196 
-206 PKKMNVDMLSVS
+206 
-218 GHKLHGP
+218 
-225 KGSGFLYIKE
+225 YIKE

-368 IDNMRKEKMEIT
+368 IDNMRNEKMEIT

-386 VKEIDGVKVAG
+386 VKEIEGVKVAG

-460 FNTKEEVDIC
+460 FNTKEEVDVC
-470 IDAIKTILDDLRQGE
+470 IDSIKTILSDLRQGE

>member
-1 MHGVIAD
+1 MKDI
-8 KLGVIKLMDKREV
+8 
-21 YFDNSATTRA
+21 YFDNSSTSFPKAPNVGRAMGEFIENGAFNINRGSYEGAYEAGSAVLDTREMLKDL
-31 FDEVR
+31 FNCPNSKNVVFTPSVTYSLNFFIKGFLKPGDHVL
-36 DIVAE
+36 V
-41 TMTVDYGNTSS
+41 TSVEHNAVM
-52 RHMKGVEAE
+52 RPLVQMEKLGVEFDAVPCDE
-61 RYVKAARE
+61 E
-69 KIAKTLKVTEKEIVF
+69 GGVTADDF
-84 TSGGTES
+84 
-91 NNLAI
+91 
-96 IGSAIANQRAGKHI
+96 RA
-110 ITTAIEH
+110 
-117 ASVAAVVGFLEEQG
+117 
-131 FEVTI
+131 
-136 LPVDENGQIS
+136 
-146 LEELEAAIREDTI
+146 
-159 LVSMMQINNEMGA
+159 
-172 IEPVAEA
+172 
-179 GALIKKKNPNTL
+179 
-191 FHVDA
+191 
-196 IQSYGKLRIY
+196 
-206 PKKMNVDMLSVS
+206 
-218 GHKLHGP
+218 
-225 KGSGFLYIKE
+225 YIKE

-368 IDNMRKEKMEIT
+368 IDNIRKEKMEIT

-460 FNTKEEVDIC
+460 FNTKEEVDVC
-470 IDAIKTILDDLRQGE
+470 IDAIKTILSDLRQGE
-485 ELI
+485 DLI

>member
-1 MHGVIAD
+1 MKDI
-8 KLGVIKLMDKREV
+8 
-21 YFDNSATTRA
+21 YFDNSSTSFPKAPNVGRAMGEFIENGAFNINRGSYEGAYEAGSAVLDTREMLKDL
-31 FDEVR
+31 FNCPNSKNVVFTPSVTYSLNFFIKGFLKPGDHVL
-36 DIVAE
+36 V
-41 TMTVDYGNTSS
+41 TSVEHNAVM
-52 RHMKGVEAE
+52 RPLVQMEKLGVEFDAVPCDE
-61 RYVKAARE
+61 E
-69 KIAKTLKVTEKEIVF
+69 GGVTADDF
-84 TSGGTES
+84 
-91 NNLAI
+91 
-96 IGSAIANQRAGKHI
+96 RA
-110 ITTAIEH
+110 
-117 ASVAAVVGFLEEQG
+117 
-131 FEVTI
+131 
-136 LPVDENGQIS
+136 
-146 LEELEAAIREDTI
+146 
-159 LVSMMQINNEMGA
+159 
-172 IEPVAEA
+172 
-179 GALIKKKNPNTL
+179 
-191 FHVDA
+191 
-196 IQSYGKLRIY
+196 
-206 PKKMNVDMLSVS
+206 
-218 GHKLHGP
+218 
-225 KGSGFLYIKE
+225 YIKE

-312 DKLEGLIDPVISGGT
+312 DKLEGLIEPVISGGT

-368 IDNMRKEKMEIT
+368 IDNMRNEKMEIT

-411 FEGFDNSIVSFYLS
+411 FEGLDNSIVSFYLS

-460 FNTKEEVDIC
+460 FNTKEEVDVC
-470 IDAIKTILDDLRQGE
+470 IDSIKTILSDLRQGE
-485 ELI
+485 DLI

>member
-1 MHGVIAD
+1 MKDI
-8 KLGVIKLMDKREV
+8 
-21 YFDNSATTRA
+21 YFDNSSTSFPKAPNVGKAMGEFIENGAFNINRGSYEGAYEAGSAVLDTREMLKDLFNA
-31 FDEVR
+31 PNSKNVVFTPSVTYSLNFFIKGFLKRGDHVL
-36 DIVAE
+36 V
-41 TMTVDYGNTSS
+41 TSVEHNAVM
-52 RHMKGVEAE
+52 RPLVQMEKLGVEFDVVQCDE
-61 RYVKAARE
+61 E
-69 KIAKTLKVTEKEIVF
+69 GSVTADDF
-84 TSGGTES
+84 RS
-91 NNLAI
+91 
-96 IGSAIANQRAGKHI
+96 
-110 ITTAIEH
+110 
-117 ASVAAVVGFLEEQG
+117 
-131 FEVTI
+131 
-136 LPVDENGQIS
+136 
-146 LEELEAAIREDTI
+146 
-159 LVSMMQINNEMGA
+159 
-172 IEPVAEA
+172 
-179 GALIKKKNPNTL
+179 
-191 FHVDA
+191 
-196 IQSYGKLRIY
+196 
-206 PKKMNVDMLSVS
+206 
-218 GHKLHGP
+218 
-225 KGSGFLYIKE
+225 YIKE

-284 QKANIDF
+284 QKDNIDF

-306 GGFIAS
+306 GGFVAS

-335 IPDFLPDRFES
+335 IPTFLPDRFES

-361 VYLKEAG
+361 IYLKEAG
-368 IDNMRKEKMEIT
+368 IDNMRNEKMEIT

-386 VKEIDGVKVAG
+386 VKEIEGVRIAG

-425 SKYKIM
+425 NKYNIM

-485 ELI
+485 DII

>member
-1 MHGVIAD
+1 MKDI
-8 KLGVIKLMDKREV
+8 
-21 YFDNSATTRA
+21 YFDNSSTSFPKAPNVGRAMGEFIENGAFNINRGSYEGAYEAGSAVLDTREMLKDL
-31 FDEVR
+31 FNCPNSKNVVFTPSVTYSLNFFIKGFLKPE
-36 DIVAE
+36 
-41 TMTVDYGNTSS
+41 
-52 RHMKGVEAE
+52 KLGVEFDAVPCDE
-61 RYVKAARE
+61 E
-69 KIAKTLKVTEKEIVF
+69 GGVTADDF
-84 TSGGTES
+84 
-91 NNLAI
+91 
-96 IGSAIANQRAGKHI
+96 RA
-110 ITTAIEH
+110 
-117 ASVAAVVGFLEEQG
+117 
-131 FEVTI
+131 
-136 LPVDENGQIS
+136 
-146 LEELEAAIREDTI
+146 
-159 LVSMMQINNEMGA
+159 
-172 IEPVAEA
+172 
-179 GALIKKKNPNTL
+179 
-191 FHVDA
+191 
-196 IQSYGKLRIY
+196 
-206 PKKMNVDMLSVS
+206 
-218 GHKLHGP
+218 
-225 KGSGFLYIKE
+225 YIKE

-368 IDNMRKEKMEIT
+368 IDNMRNEKMEIT

-460 FNTKEEVDIC
+460 FNTKEEVDVC
-470 IDAIKTILDDLRQGE
+470 IDSIKTILSDLRQGE
-485 ELI
+485 DLI

>member
-1 MHGVIAD
+1 MKDI
-8 KLGVIKLMDKREV
+8 
-21 YFDNSATTRA
+21 YFDNSSTSFPKAPNVGLAMGEFIENGAFNINRGSYEGAYEAGSAVLDTREMLKDL
-31 FDEVR
+31 FNCPNSKNVVFTPSVTYSLNFFIKGFLKPGDHVL
-36 DIVAE
+36 V
-41 TMTVDYGNTSS
+41 TSVEHNAVM
-52 RHMKGVEAE
+52 RPLVQMEKLGVEFDAVPCDE
-61 RYVKAARE
+61 E
-69 KIAKTLKVTEKEIVF
+69 GGVTADDF
-84 TSGGTES
+84 
-91 NNLAI
+91 
-96 IGSAIANQRAGKHI
+96 RA
-110 ITTAIEH
+110 
-117 ASVAAVVGFLEEQG
+117 
-131 FEVTI
+131 
-136 LPVDENGQIS
+136 
-146 LEELEAAIREDTI
+146 
-159 LVSMMQINNEMGA
+159 
-172 IEPVAEA
+172 
-179 GALIKKKNPNTL
+179 
-191 FHVDA
+191 
-196 IQSYGKLRIY
+196 
-206 PKKMNVDMLSVS
+206 
-218 GHKLHGP
+218 
-225 KGSGFLYIKE
+225 YIKE

-368 IDNMRKEKMEIT
+368 IDNMRIEKMEIT

-386 VKEIDGVKVAG
+386 VKEIEGVRIAG

-460 FNTKEEVDIC
+460 FNTKEEVDVC
-470 IDAIKTILDDLRQGE
+470 IDSIKTILSDLRQGE
-485 ELI
+485 DLI

>member
-1 MHGVIAD
+1 MINKKEFENERYIDNSSTSFPKAPNVGRAMGEFIENGAFNINRGSYEGAYEAGSAVLDTREMLKDLFNCPNSKNVVFTPSVTYSLNFFIKGFLKPGDHVLVTSVEHNAVMRPLVQME
-8 KLGVIKLMDKREV
+8 KLGVE
-21 YFDNSATTRA
+21 FDAVPCDEEGGVTADDFRA
-31 FDEVR
+31 
-36 DIVAE
+36 
-41 TMTVDYGNTSS
+41 
-52 RHMKGVEAE
+52 
-61 RYVKAARE
+61 
-69 KIAKTLKVTEKEIVF
+69 
-84 TSGGTES
+84 
-91 NNLAI
+91 
-96 IGSAIANQRAGKHI
+96 
-110 ITTAIEH
+110 
-117 ASVAAVVGFLEEQG
+117 
-131 FEVTI
+131 
-136 LPVDENGQIS
+136 
-146 LEELEAAIREDTI
+146 
-159 LVSMMQINNEMGA
+159 
-172 IEPVAEA
+172 
-179 GALIKKKNPNTL
+179 
-191 FHVDA
+191 
-196 IQSYGKLRIY
+196 
-206 PKKMNVDMLSVS
+206 
-218 GHKLHGP
+218 
-225 KGSGFLYIKE
+225 YIKE

-368 IDNMRKEKMEIT
+368 IDNMRNEKMEIT

-386 VKEIDGVKVAG
+386 VKEIEGVKVAG

-460 FNTKEEVDIC
+460 FNTKEEVDVC
-470 IDAIKTILDDLRQGE
+470 IDAIKTILSDLRQGE
-485 ELI
+485 DLI